1 MGRRA
6 MMREN
11 IRLGVHTN
19 RPTEFILSRDR
30 LEDIRKET
38 EKTIQET
45 QKKTIKSMILVF
57 VMALNNEL
65 DFGTKRIN
73 RVIERASLQFQC
85 LESGELL
92 ESDLENWCE
101 ENNIKF

>member
-6 MMREN
+6 MLREN

-30 LEDIRKET
+30 LEDIRKEI
-38 EKTIQET
+38 EKTIQAT

-57 VMALNNEL
+57 AMSLNNEL
-65 DFGTKRIN
+65 NFGTKLIN

-85 LESGELL
+85 IQSGEL
-92 ESDLENWCE
+92 SQNDLEIWCK
-101 ENNIKF
+101 ENDIKF